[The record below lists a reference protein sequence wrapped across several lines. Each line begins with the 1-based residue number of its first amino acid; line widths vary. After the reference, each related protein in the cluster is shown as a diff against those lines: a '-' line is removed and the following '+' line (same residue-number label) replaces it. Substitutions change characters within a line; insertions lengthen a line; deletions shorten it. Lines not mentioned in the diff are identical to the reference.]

1 MNLFEYTYCGNYNR
15 QIQNLARIVPE
26 KWSFGGN
33 DDNGILKGYL
43 EHTFQRVYEEEKLL
57 ETEEYAIF
65 NTGLFNMYYQPV
77 YAYFIPNLV
86 PDRQRWFLDG
96 FYTEYH
102 LLKSGIVNLP
112 KRAAY
117 VTDPAELIFDTGLDI
132 VPQYEH
138 IFEETENCQRL
149 PETIRGS
156 VMKVQLFDGALRQT
170 KRMLEAD
177 YRTAIPQY
185 YNHGIQFLIPV
196 CLQNPDRAD
205 LALACVK
212 TEDGSKYLG
221 RTCLTLKWHIIMQ
234 DCWQKSTA
242 AGFIREEMIAAI
254 ESDTGKTCN
263 LSLSV
268 ASDNKPSLK
277 ISCTEN
283 LVTVRKKIRI
293 S

>member
-1 MNLFEYTYCGNYNR
+1 MDCSILKELFGNY
-15 QIQNLARIVPE
+15 LKACE
-26 KWSFGGN
+26 
-33 DDNGILKGYL
+33 ILDITDLMDEVKAAL
-43 EHTFQRVYEEEKLL
+43 KKLL
-57 ETEEYAIF
+57 PFKIGKEGQLQEWYLDYPEVD
-65 NTGLFNMYYQPV
+65 MHHRHVSQPV
-77 YAYFIPNLV
+77 SYTH
-86 PDRQRWFLDG
+86 LDG

-156 VMKVQLFDGALRQT
+156 VMKVQLFDGDLRQT

-221 RTCLTLKWHIIMQ
+221 RTCLTLKMAYHN
-234 DCWQKSTA
+234 A
-242 AGFIREEMIAAI
+242 RLLA
-254 ESDTGKTCN
+254 
-263 LSLSV
+263 
-268 ASDNKPSLK
+268 K
-277 ISCTEN
+277 IHSSW
-283 LVTVRKKIRI
+283 LYP
-293 S
+293 